1 MRLYLRR
8 FGDLTLDE
16 LHQILT
22 LRNQVFVV
30 EQKCPYQD
38 PDQKDQNSFHLFL
51 KEQEEIIGYLRM
63 IPLKNDF
70 SSVAIGRVCIK
81 EEYRKR
87 KLGHDLL
94 HLALSHIDKQ
104 WRSDE
109 VLISAQEYLIP
120 FYESFGFKSTSEVYD
135 EDGIPH
141 INMQR
146 K

>member
-22 LRNQVFVV
+22 LRSQIFVV
-30 EQKCPYQD
+30 EQKCLYQD
-38 PDQKDQNSFHLFL
+38 PDQQDQISFHLFL
-51 KEQEEIIGYLRM
+51 KEQEEVIGYLRM

-94 HLALSHIDKQ
+94 HLALNHIDKQ

-120 FYESFGFKSTSEVYD
+120 FYKSFGFKSTSEVYD

-141 INMQR
+141 IDMQR